1 MAADQSGK
9 YLRIMNLI
17 LLKKIKESPFFK
29 NSVAYSGTNAIEQF
43 LTIIRGFA
51 VRSMLSPE
59 IMGIYNFMTVVQ
71 GFLNTF
77 DIGVISGATR
87 ELPIVE
93 ARGERAEKEKIQ
105 STTLWVMVLQ
115 NIVISVAAVCYVY
128 WHRGEY
134 ATGEIIAA
142 SAGIGVFLL
151 SSIYIIYGTF
161 ITTSQSFVLLG
172 KLSLICAIF
181 DTAGFIVCTH
191 IWGLYGLLT
200 VSVVSVVIRSAFFL
214 FGGRWIG
221 VRIRPEI
228 LLGTLK
234 SLLSFGFFVR
244 IVDYPNALFSMLSIL
259 WVTKFMN
266 VEALA
271 LFSMARGFALQAV
284 DISARVGTVYAMQFL
299 QQVGAGTPKD
309 VIGKQLKKYLFFQ
322 LLVIVPLL
330 SWAALFGLTFI
341 VNHFT
346 PQYAAANE
354 TFLIMLLS
362 GFFYVL
368 NSGLTNL
375 WMAEKQL
382 IRRGAAN
389 LFGLFAMAG
398 SITVQWFILDR
409 RTINDIAWASVA
421 GSYLYFV
428 YMVIAVGKNY
438 WGNRECL
445 DIIVSVTAVALWTF
459 CMLYIGFKY
468 SGSDAHSLVSAVG
481 RFLLVSALSF
491 AGLLPAVFFGV
502 KKSRIVSV

>member
-1 MAADQSGK
+1 
-9 YLRIMNLI
+9 MNLI
-17 LLKKIKESPFFK
+17 LFSKIKNSSFFK

-59 IMGIYNFMTVVQ
+59 IMGFYNFMTVVQ
-71 GFLNTF
+71 GFLSTF

-93 ARGERAEKEKIQ
+93 ARGESAEKEKIQ
-105 STTLWVMVLQ
+105 STTVWFMVLQ
-115 NIVISVAAVCYVY
+115 NVVISAAAVCYIY
-128 WHRGEY
+128 WHRGGY
-134 ATGEIIAA
+134 ATSEIIAA

-151 SSIYIIYGTF
+151 SSLYIIYGTF
-161 ITTSQSFVLLG
+161 IITSQSFVLLG
-172 KLSLICAIF
+172 KLSLTCAIF

-221 VRIRPEI
+221 VHIRPKI
-228 LLGTLK
+228 FLATLK
-234 SLLSFGFFVR
+234 SLLSFGFFVK

-284 DISARVGTVYAMQFL
+284 DISTRVGTVYAMQFL
-299 QQVGAGTPKD
+299 QQVGSGTPKD
-309 VIGKQLKKYLFFQ
+309 VIGKQLKKYLLFQ

-330 SWAALFGLTFI
+330 SLAALFGLTFI

-346 PQYAAANE
+346 PQYTAANE
-354 TFLIMLLS
+354 AFLILLLS

-389 LFGLFAMAG
+389 LFGLSAMAG
-398 SITVQWFILDR
+398 TIAVQWFILER
-409 RTINDIAWASVA
+409 RTINDIAWSSVI
-421 GSYLYFV
+421 GSYFYFV

-438 WGNRECL
+438 WKNRECL

-459 CMLYIGFKY
+459 CVLYVGFKY
-468 SGSDAHSLVSAVG
+468 SGSDTHSLVSAVG
-481 RFLLVSALSF
+481 RFLLVSALSLV
-491 AGLLPAVFFGV
+491 ALLPAVFFGV
-502 KKSRIVSV
+502 KKSRILSV